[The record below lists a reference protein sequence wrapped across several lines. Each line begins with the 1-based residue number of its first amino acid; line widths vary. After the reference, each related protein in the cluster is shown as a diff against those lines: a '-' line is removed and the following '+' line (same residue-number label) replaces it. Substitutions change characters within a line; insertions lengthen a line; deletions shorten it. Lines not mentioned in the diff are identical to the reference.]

1 MTYANT
7 REPEHQMHSKSVRE
21 LARERGTTE
30 NGRILA
36 PGDSR
41 AAIKARKPGS
51 APTPR
56 KSFLEAGFR
65 MRQRVSIV
73 RDEHN
78 YYDGAVE
85 GTITYLTDHECVV
98 TGEDGMK
105 YYIYRAGN
113 IWPA

>member
-1 MTYANT
+1 
-7 REPEHQMHSKSVRE
+7 MHSKSVRE
-21 LARERGTTE
+21 MARERGTTAD
-30 NGRILA
+30 GRILA

-41 AAIKARKPGS
+41 GAVKARKPGS
-51 APTPR
+51 KPTPR

-65 MRQRVSIV
+65 LRQRVSII

-78 YYDGAVE
+78 YYDGDRE

-105 YYIYRAGN
+105 YHIYRAGD